1 MEFMTP
7 VDKYMISGVHRIR
20 IGSLDENEIVVRSPE
35 MIGVQAEFAENENGW
50 SICDTG
56 SRSLT
61 VNGNPVQ
68 SGYKLKCGD
77 ILELDALRII
87 YCVQFIGVLI
97 RNHLKDGIIVNLP
110 YMDPERLQYADVQE
124 KDKFFHRSPRNTK
137 EPVIESVTIENPPA
151 KQQIEKKPL
160 LMVIGPT
167 FTMMIP
173 MMLGGVLAMYSYRSS
188 GSNSGMLMYTGLITA
203 AASAAIGVLWAFIN
217 MHYDKK
223 RNAQGE
229 LDRRSGYARY
239 LRRQIKQIAYN
250 QNTIKNVLGDMYK
263 SPDVIT
269 QYTDQSTELWNR
281 NRNQKDY
288 LVERVGLGTLDVS
301 EYITVPK
308 IRMEQ
313 SDDEL
318 IQIPGKV
325 KAVYSRIK
333 DVPQGVDLGATG
345 IIGIV
350 GAGDKS
356 KAFDVARTMIAQI
369 AANNSYRDV
378 KLAFA
383 FDSGTDSSEWMNYRF
398 MPHVWLDDYSERLM
412 ASDRSSVDDLFFRII
427 DILRDREQKDYSIDK
442 RQLPHIVLF
451 VADTSLLEGHAI
463 NKYITTDAQ
472 KYSFTVVTLADKE
485 SQLLNDTIYEL
496 MIDKQFSGIHKMKTD
511 EYSHVDFDKVTES
524 QLADFADRIAVIK
537 VNEDVEAGGI
547 PDSLTFF
554 DMLGIQRLEELRVL
568 DRWKTNKNYNSMRAV
583 IGQSAGGKDCILDVH
598 EKYHGPHGLVAGTTG
613 SGKSETLQ
621 TYILS
626 MAINYSPDDIGFFII
641 DYKGGGMANLFDD
654 LPHMIGAISNLSGSA
669 IKRAMVSIKS
679 ENMRRQRVFNE
690 AGVNNINNYTKL
702 VKAGEVELPVPHL
715 FIIVDEFAEL
725 KREQPEFMKELI
737 SVAQVG
743 RSLGVH
749 LILSTQKP
757 AGTVD
762 ENIWSN
768 SKFKLCLRV
777 QDKQDSKEMLHKE
790 DAAFITQAGRG
801 YLQVGNDEVYELFQ
815 SGWSGAEYLG
825 DADIGQDS
833 QIAIL
838 SYSGMAAYRKKRE
851 KQTISVHKTT
861 QLEAVIMFLAQ
872 TAAEHGY
879 DRDYSLWM
887 EPLRNPIYI
896 EDIERE
902 CPKSMDR
909 ELGIIATVGM
919 CDDPAAQKQFP
930 FNINISS
937 IGNLAVCGTNVSG
950 KSTFLQTLIYSLI
963 TKYSSSELNLYIAD
977 FSNKSLMCYENAPH
991 VGGVVCDED
1000 EDRIKKMIYLIERI
1014 MSDRKK
1020 MLGGISFAAYNQG
1033 SSQKIPAII
1042 LIIDNY
1048 AGFREKTNEIY
1059 DAFFNMLTHDGA
1071 AYGIYIVMTASGFG
1085 SSAIPS
1091 RIENNISETV
1101 ALRMNERYQY
1111 SSVLRIGRIELE
1123 PENLKGRGLVKI
1135 EDNVLEFQTA
1145 LAVKAENEFDRIE
1158 AIRAMCNMLSA
1169 NNVCEIAEQIP
1180 EIPDKP
1186 TWELFKERTD
1196 VKKMLMSG
1204 SLLPLGY
1211 DRVSAEAYGIELKN
1225 TFCYL
1230 IAGQARTGKK
1240 NLMKILVQAAA
1251 ERDSDIVVIEHGTS
1265 EFRNIAIDTGA
1276 RYIEDE
1282 KSQADYFCELLP
1294 DFVERNKYKNMLKD
1308 QGYESNE
1315 LYEKMLCFKET
1326 FIFISDIE
1334 AFMETIYHPSS
1345 DVTRIAPFVENV
1357 MEKGAYHNIF
1367 IIALNGTESTSVCR
1381 AYKAYDS
1388 MVGYHVGIQMGGR
1401 ASENTFLNFSNI
1413 SFSEQNKP
1421 YKAGVGM
1428 ISQDNDERDTSYVI
1442 IPLYRRYRDDKDN
1455 SASASHGERD

>member
-1 MEFMTP
+1 
-7 VDKYMISGVHRIR
+7 
-20 IGSLDENEIVVRSPE
+20 
-35 MIGVQAEFAENENGW
+35 
-50 SICDTG
+50 
-56 SRSLT
+56 
-61 VNGNPVQ
+61 
-68 SGYKLKCGD
+68 
-77 ILELDALRII
+77 
-87 YCVQFIGVLI
+87 
-97 RNHLKDGIIVNLP
+97 
-110 YMDPERLQYADVQE
+110 
-124 KDKFFHRSPRNTK
+124 
-137 EPVIESVTIENPPA
+137 
-151 KQQIEKKPL
+151 
-160 LMVIGPT
+160 
-167 FTMMIP
+167 
-173 MMLGGVLAMYSYRSS
+173 
-188 GSNSGMLMYTGLITA
+188 
-203 AASAAIGVLWAFIN
+203 
-217 MHYDKK
+217 
-223 RNAQGE
+223 
-229 LDRRSGYARY
+229 
-239 LRRQIKQIAYN
+239 
-250 QNTIKNVLGDMYK
+250 MYK

-350 GAGDKS
+350 GVGDKS

-383 FDSGTDSSEWMNYRF
+383 FDSETDSSEWMNYRF

-427 DILRDREQKDYSIDK
+427 DILRDREQKDYTIEK
-442 RQLPHIVLF
+442 RQFTHIVLF

-485 SQLLNDTIYEL
+485 SQLLNDTTYEL
-496 MIDKQFSGIHKMKTD
+496 IIDKQFSGIHRMKTD

-524 QLADFADRIAVIK
+524 QLAAFADRIAVIK

-641 DYKGGGMANLFDD
+641 DYKGGGMANLFDG

-790 DAAFITQAGRG
+790 DAAFITQGR
-801 YLQVGNDEVYELFQ
+801 
-815 SGWSGAEYLG
+815 
-825 DADIGQDS
+825 
-833 QIAIL
+833 
-838 SYSGMAAYRKKRE
+838 K
-851 KQTISVHKTT
+851 
-861 QLEAVIMFLAQ
+861 
-872 TAAEHGY
+872 
-879 DRDYSLWM
+879 
-887 EPLRNPIYI
+887 
-896 EDIERE
+896 
-902 CPKSMDR
+902 
-909 ELGIIATVGM
+909 
-919 CDDPAAQKQFP
+919 
-930 FNINISS
+930 
-937 IGNLAVCGTNVSG
+937 
-950 KSTFLQTLIYSLI
+950 
-963 TKYSSSELNLYIAD
+963 
-977 FSNKSLMCYENAPH
+977 
-991 VGGVVCDED
+991 
-1000 EDRIKKMIYLIERI
+1000 
-1014 MSDRKK
+1014 
-1020 MLGGISFAAYNQG
+1020 GIS
-1033 SSQKIPAII
+1033 
-1042 LIIDNY
+1042 
-1048 AGFREKTNEIY
+1048 AGWK
-1059 DAFFNMLTHDGA
+1059 
-1071 AYGIYIVMTASGFG
+1071 
-1085 SSAIPS
+1085 
-1091 RIENNISETV
+1091 
-1101 ALRMNERYQY
+1101 
-1111 SSVLRIGRIELE
+1111 
-1123 PENLKGRGLVKI
+1123 
-1135 EDNVLEFQTA
+1135 
-1145 LAVKAENEFDRIE
+1145 
-1158 AIRAMCNMLSA
+1158 
-1169 NNVCEIAEQIP
+1169 
-1180 EIPDKP
+1180 
-1186 TWELFKERTD
+1186 
-1196 VKKMLMSG
+1196 
-1204 SLLPLGY
+1204 
-1211 DRVSAEAYGIELKN
+1211 
-1225 TFCYL
+1225 
-1230 IAGQARTGKK
+1230 
-1240 NLMKILVQAAA
+1240 
-1251 ERDSDIVVIEHGTS
+1251 
-1265 EFRNIAIDTGA
+1265 
-1276 RYIEDE
+1276 
-1282 KSQADYFCELLP
+1282 
-1294 DFVERNKYKNMLKD
+1294 
-1308 QGYESNE
+1308 
-1315 LYEKMLCFKET
+1315 
-1326 FIFISDIE
+1326 
-1334 AFMETIYHPSS
+1334 
-1345 DVTRIAPFVENV
+1345 
-1357 MEKGAYHNIF
+1357 
-1367 IIALNGTESTSVCR
+1367 
-1381 AYKAYDS
+1381 
-1388 MVGYHVGIQMGGR
+1388 
-1401 ASENTFLNFSNI
+1401 
-1413 SFSEQNKP
+1413 
-1421 YKAGVGM
+1421 
-1428 ISQDNDERDTSYVI
+1428 
-1442 IPLYRRYRDDKDN
+1442 
-1455 SASASHGERD
+1455 

>member
-35 MIGVQAEFAENENGW
+35 MIGVQTEFVENGNGW
-50 SICDTG
+50 IICDTG

-61 VNGNPVQ
+61 VDGNLVQ

-77 ILELDALRII
+77 IIELGALRII
-87 YCVQFIGVLI
+87 YCVQIIGVI
-97 RNHLKDGIIVNLP
+97 IQNDLKDSIIVNLP
-110 YMDPERLQYADVQE
+110 YLDSEALKYEDVQG
-124 KDKFFHRSPRNTK
+124 KDRFFHRSPRNTK

-203 AASAAIGVLWAFIN
+203 AASAVIGVLWAFIN

-239 LRRQIKQIAYN
+239 LRRQIKQIASN
-250 QNTIKNVLGDMYK
+250 QNTIKNMLGDMYK

-281 NRNQKDY
+281 NRNHKDY

-350 GAGDKS
+350 GVGDKS

-383 FDSGTDSSEWMNYRF
+383 FDSETDSSEWMNYRF

-427 DILRDREQKDYSIDK
+427 DILRDREQKDYTIEK
-442 RQLPHIVLF
+442 RQFTHIVLF

-485 SQLLNDTIYEL
+485 SQLLNDTTYEL
-496 MIDKQFSGIHKMKTD
+496 IIDKQFSGIHRMKTD

-524 QLADFADRIAVIK
+524 QLAAFADRIAVIK

-641 DYKGGGMANLFDD
+641 DYKGGGMANLFDG

-815 SGWSGAEYLG
+815 SGWSGAEYRG
-825 DADIGQDS
+825 DAVSGEDTRT
-833 QIAIL
+833 AIL
-838 SYSGMAAYRKKRE
+838 SASGSEIIRKK
-851 KQTISVHKTT
+851 KIAKVSNPANSVT
-861 QLEAVIMFLAQ
+861 QLDAVKEYLAKV
-872 TAAEHGY
+872 ARENGY
-879 DRDYSLWM
+879 NRDYSLWI
-887 EPLRNPIYI
+887 PPIANPIFI
-896 EDIERE
+896 DDIDNEY
-902 CPKSMDR
+902 PINKSDDTYS
-909 ELGIIATVGM
+909 LVATIGM
-919 CDDPAAQKQFP
+919 YDDPSRQSQKP
-930 FNINISS
+930 YRIDIADAGNIAI
-937 IGNLAVCGTNVSG
+937 CGTNVSG
-950 KSTFLQTLIYSLI
+950 KSTFVQTLIASLI
-963 TKYSSSELNLYIAD
+963 TRYKASEVNIYIAD
-977 FSNKSLMCYENAPH
+977 FSNKSLRCFEQAPQ
-991 VGGVVCDED
+991 VGGFVSED
-1000 EDRIKKMIYLIERI
+1000 DDDRIRKLIFLINRI
-1014 MSDRKK
+1014 ISTRKNI
-1020 MLGGISFAAYNQG
+1020 LGGISFNSYKKVN
-1033 SSQKIPAII
+1033 KNDMPAVVF
-1042 LIIDNY
+1042 IIDNY
-1048 AGFREKTNEIY
+1048 AGFREKTAEIY
-1059 DAFFNMLTHDGA
+1059 DDNMQKIVHDGT
-1071 AYGIYIVMTASGFG
+1071 AYGIYTIVTANGFG
-1085 SSAIPS
+1085 NTGIPG
-1091 RIENNISETV
+1091 RIEDNISETV
-1101 ALRMNERYQY
+1101 ALSLNEKYMY
-1111 SSVLRIGRIELE
+1111 SSVLRTGRVELE
-1123 PENLKGRGLVKI
+1123 PENLKGRGLIKVDG
-1135 EDNVLEFQTA
+1135 EVMEFQTA
-1145 LAVKAENEFDRIE
+1145 IATDRCDDMERIE
-1158 AIRAMCNMLSA
+1158 LLRNMCASM
-1169 NNVCEIAEQIP
+1169 AEGATEVAESIP
-1180 EIPDKP
+1180 EIPEKP
-1186 TWELFKERTD
+1186 TWEIFKRRND
-1196 VKKMLMSG
+1196 VAQMCNGYML
-1204 SLLPLGY
+1204 PIGY
-1211 DRVSAEAYGIELKN
+1211 DSVSAEGYGIDLRR
-1225 TFCYL
+1225 TFCYT
-1230 IAGQARTGKK
+1230 ITGRARTGKK
-1240 NLMKILVQAAA
+1240 NVMRLLMNAALMRNA
-1251 ERDSDIVVIEHGTS
+1251 DIVVIEHGSNEFKPDS
-1265 EFRNIAIDTGA
+1265 ELLGATYIDSEAT
-1276 RYIEDE
+1276 
-1282 KSQADYFCELLP
+1282 QADYFTMLVPE
-1294 DFVERNKYKNMLKD
+1294 FVERNKFKNQVKE
-1308 QGYESNE
+1308 QGYDENE
-1315 LYEKMLCFKET
+1315 IYSQMTRFKET
-1326 FIFISDIE
+1326 YIFIADME
-1334 AFMETIYHPSS
+1334 AFLNTLYSPSEGI
-1345 DVTRIAPFVENV
+1345 TRIVPFIENV
-1357 MEKGAYHNIF
+1357 VEKGALHNIF
-1367 IIALNGTESTSVCR
+1367 SIGLIDTASQSECR
-1381 AYKAYDS
+1381 GRKVYDV
-1388 MVGYHVGIQMGGR
+1388 MTGYHMGIQLGGNC
-1401 ASENTFLNFSNI
+1401 AETSFFNFTNL
-1413 SFSEQNKP
+1413 SFTEANKI
-1421 YKAGVGM
+1421 YKPGIGM
-1428 ISQDNDERDTSYVI
+1428 IPQDNDDQNVSQII
-1442 IPLYRRYRDDKDN
+1442 IPLYRRQIKHD
-1455 SASASHGERD
+1455 